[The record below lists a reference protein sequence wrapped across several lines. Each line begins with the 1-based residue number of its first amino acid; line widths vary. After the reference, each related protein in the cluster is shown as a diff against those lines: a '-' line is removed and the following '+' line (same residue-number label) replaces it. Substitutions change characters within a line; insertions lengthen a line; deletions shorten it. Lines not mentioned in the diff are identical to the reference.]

1 MKHHQHNLGFQFVEE
16 PIEFN
21 KYTERDL
28 LQYCLGATL
37 YMPGTKDITDNI
49 LNKSMPDLTS
59 IVMCFED
66 AIREKDL
73 PEAESNVIQHLDK
86 IAESLNAGAITH
98 NDIPLTFL
106 RVRNPEQFRSFAAKL
121 EPNQAEVLSG
131 FVFPKFYSC
140 NGHEYFRCLE
150 LLNKELD
157 VSLYGMPILEGRRIA
172 LKETRAD
179 ELNIIRNILTA
190 YRHLVLNVRV
200 GATDFSS
207 IFGVRRGIN
216 YSIYDILTVRDC
228 LSDILNYFSR
238 EGGGFVISAPVWE
251 YFLACKKDNIDHLLK
266 DDIHHSLLTRSP
278 IINEAIDGLLREVIL
293 DKANGFVGKTIIH
306 PSHLKYVNSMQAVT
320 KEEYE
325 DAIQILDTSGG
336 VVASAR
342 SNKMNEI
349 NPHRSWAIKIR
360 QRAKAFGVIESETEY
375 LKLIFGDVQSNNKT
389 DGQ

>member
-1 MKHHQHNLGFQFVEE
+1 MKHHQHNLDFQFVEE

-21 KYTERDL
+21 KYTEKNL

-37 YMPGTKDITDNI
+37 YMPGTKDITDKI

-59 IVMCFED
+59 MVMCFED
-66 AIREKDL
+66 SIREEDL
-73 PEAESNVIQHLDK
+73 SEAESNVIQHLDK
-86 IAESLNAGAITH
+86 IAESLSSGAITH

-121 EPNQAEVLSG
+121 TPKQAEVLSG
-131 FVFPKFYSC
+131 FVFPKFYSS

-157 VSLYGMPILEGRRIA
+157 VSLYGMPILEGRTIA

-179 ELNIIRNILTA
+179 ELNIIKNILTA
-190 YRHLVLNVRV
+190 YKHMILNIRV
-200 GATDFSS
+200 GGTDFSS

-238 EGGGFVISAPVWE
+238 EGGSFVISAPVWE
-251 YFLACKKDNIDHLLK
+251 YFLARKKDNIDHLLK

-349 NPHRSWAIKIR
+349 NPHRSWAMRIN

-375 LKLIFGDVQSNNKT
+375 LTLIFGDVQSNNKK
-389 DGQ
+389 DG